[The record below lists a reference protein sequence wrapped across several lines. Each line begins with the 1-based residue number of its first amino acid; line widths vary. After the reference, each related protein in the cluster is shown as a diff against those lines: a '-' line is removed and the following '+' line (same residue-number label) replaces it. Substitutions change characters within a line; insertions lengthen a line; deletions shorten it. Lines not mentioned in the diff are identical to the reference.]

1 MQARIANPAKLL
13 PDAMPLLVSLG
24 KLISE
29 SPIPAKTLDL
39 VHLRTSQINGC
50 AVCIDLGLTKTTDSP
65 QRLATVAVWREA
77 PFFTEPERA
86 ALALAEAITRMSDRP
101 DPVPDSV
108 WNEAAK
114 HYDDK
119 ALASLVLYTSVVNL
133 FNRVNVSTKQIAG
146 KRDW

>member
-1 MQARIANPAKLL
+1 
-13 PDAMPLLVSLG
+13 
-24 KLISE
+24 
-29 SPIPAKTLDL
+29 
-39 VHLRTSQINGC
+39 
-50 AVCIDLGLTKTTDSP
+50 
-65 QRLATVAVWREA
+65 
-77 PFFTEPERA
+77 
-86 ALALAEAITRMSDRP
+86 MSDRP